1 MKIKNYNFQF
11 PYLKIPKSSNLIM
24 RPLLFVG
31 IGGGIGSIL
40 RYVVSV
46 FVGKHVPLVF
56 PLGTF
61 LVNCSGCFL
70 IGIFYS
76 LAAKYTGLNAE
87 WRLFLITG
95 ICGGYTTFSTY
106 SFDGLILLRQ
116 GSGLYFMI
124 YMIGSVVLGLL
135 ATFAGAALFR

>member
-1 MKIKNYNFQF
+1 MKAVI
-11 PYLKIPKSSNLIM
+11 
-24 RPLLFVG
+24 FVG
-31 IGGGIGSIL
+31 IGGGLGSIL
-40 RYVVSV
+40 RYLVQIS
-46 FVGKHVPLVF
+46 VGKHVPIHF

-61 LVNCSGCFL
+61 LVNISGCFL

-76 LAAKYTGLNAE
+76 LAVRHTGISPE

-106 SFDGLILLRQ
+106 SYDGLILLKQ
-116 GSGLYFMI
+116 GAGFSFILYML
-124 YMIGSVVLGLL
+124 GTVVLGLL